1 METGPNLNSKTVR
14 EHSSG
19 SVFWVAAAIL
29 AVMFLLRDKDLN
41 RPAPAFSLPDP
52 YGGSVS
58 LESYRGR
65 PALLVFWTT
74 WCGVCRAEL
83 PVVNRLAPEF
93 QRHGISIVAIHV
105 GEAGNIPEYL
115 RSNQLDLTTAMDTD
129 GSVGQAYHVSGVPK
143 LVLIGANGKILR
155 STAGMA
161 DESTLENWMELAGK
175 S

>member
-1 METGPNLNSKTVR
+1 MR

-19 SVFWVAAAIL
+19 TVFWVAAAIL
-29 AVMFLLRDKDLN
+29 AGVFLLRDKDVN

-52 YGGSVS
+52 YGGSVN
-58 LESYRGR
+58 LDSYRGH

-74 WCGVCRAEL
+74 WCGVCQAEL

-93 QRHGISIVAIHV
+93 QRHGIGVVAIHV
-105 GEAGNIPEYL
+105 GESSDLPEYL
-115 RSNQLDLTTAMDTD
+115 RIHQLDLTTAMDTD

-143 LVLIGANGKILR
+143 LVLIGADGNIVR
-155 STAGMA
+155 SSAGLA
-161 DESTLENWMELAGK
+161 DESTLEKWISLVG